1 MWKSFTPKIAHKTPE
16 KSRYCAGEI
25 QIQRYAQNLR
35 VKFVTVRQAQ
45 K

>member
-1 MWKSFTPKIAHKTPE
+1 MWKSFTPKIAHNTLE

-25 QIQRYAQNLR
+25 QIQQYAQNLR